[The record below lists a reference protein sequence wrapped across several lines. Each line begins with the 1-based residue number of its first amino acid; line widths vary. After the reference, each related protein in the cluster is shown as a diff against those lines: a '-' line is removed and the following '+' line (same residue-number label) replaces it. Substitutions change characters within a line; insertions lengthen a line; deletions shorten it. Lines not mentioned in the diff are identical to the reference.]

1 MEDESSRLVSKV
13 QELGDIE
20 LAALLCFIAQ
30 EHCIIEA
37 DEEEF
42 ENVEQELG
50 LIAHKTFGLSY
61 VVVNCSEETTVDDF
75 GNGILIRG
83 DSEDAS
89 TPVPELPTFRQAED
103 SFFSSDAQERR
114 RSARQPSEC
123 LEDGQIADVIIAK
136 NLNLASSQVQIQAL
150 ELLRGKRLFT
160 RTAVHAAPKRLL
172 FVALLSTAH
181 PARLVKHLNDHLA
194 ISHSHDIDDGSDDGN
209 GQMLRDDASS
219 TGSVIRS
226 PPATPIKFGERLVHT
241 SSVAITKEDIDS
253 LIVLASK
260 VRLSSDVRCYLHDIV
275 VFTRMHRAVASGVS
289 AMATRHLYALVN
301 ALAPLH
307 GIDYVTPSLVALAAR
322 KIYSHRL
329 VITTPENE
337 RSTQWGSSVEAV
349 AELLDGITVEEIIE
363 DVLETV
369 QVPL

>member
-1 MEDESSRLVSKV
+1 MEDETSRLVTKV

-30 EHCIIEA
+30 EHCIIET
-37 DEEEF
+37 DEEELD
-42 ENVEQELG
+42 NVERELG
-50 LIAHKTFGLSY
+50 LIANRTFGLSY
-61 VVVNCSEETTVDDF
+61 AVVNCSEETTVDDF
-75 GNGILIRG
+75 GNGILIEG
-83 DSEDAS
+83 EDEDVI
-89 TPVPELPTFRQAED
+89 TPVPKLPTFRQAED
-103 SFFSSDAQERR
+103 SFFSSDAQDRR

-123 LEDGQIADVIIAK
+123 MENGQIAEIIIAK
-136 NLNLASSQVQIQAL
+136 NLNLTSNPVQIQAL
-150 ELLRGKRLFT
+150 ELLRGKRIFT
-160 RTAVHAAPKRLL
+160 RTAVHVAPKRFL

-181 PARLVKHLNDHLA
+181 PKRLVKHLNDQLA
-194 ISHSHDIDDGSDDGN
+194 ISHCHEIDDGSEDGQGN
-209 GQMLRDDASS
+209 TLRDDASS

-226 PPATPIKFGERLVHT
+226 PPATPSKRGRHTIQT
-241 SSVAITKEDIDS
+241 SSVPITKEDIDS
-253 LIVLASK
+253 LIILASK

-322 KIYSHRL
+322 KIYTHRL
-329 VITTPENE
+329 VITAPENE

-349 AELLDGITVEEIIE
+349 AELLEGVTVEDIIE

>member
-219 TGSVIRS
+219 TGS
-226 PPATPIKFGERLVHT
+226 
-241 SSVAITKEDIDS
+241 DIDS

>member
-1 MEDESSRLVSKV
+1 MEDETSRLVSKV

-37 DEEEF
+37 DEEEL

-50 LIAHKTFGLSY
+50 LIASKTFGLSY
-61 VVVNCSEETTVDDF
+61 AVVNCFEGTTVDDF
-75 GNGILIRG
+75 GTGILIEG
-83 DSEDAS
+83 DNEDII
-89 TPVPELPTFRQAED
+89 TPAPRLPTFRQAED
-103 SFFSSDAQERR
+103 SFFSSDAQEWR
-114 RSARQPSEC
+114 RSARPPSEC
-123 LEDGQIADVIIAK
+123 LENGQIAEVIIAK

-150 ELLRGKRLFT
+150 ELLRGKRIFT
-160 RTAVHAAPKRLL
+160 RTAVHVAPKRFL
-172 FVALLSTAH
+172 FVALLSTSH
-181 PARLVKHLNDHLA
+181 PKRLVKHL
-194 ISHSHDIDDGSDDGN
+194 
-209 GQMLRDDASS
+209 
-219 TGSVIRS
+219 
-226 PPATPIKFGERLVHT
+226 
-241 SSVAITKEDIDS
+241 DIDS
-253 LIVLASK
+253 LILLASK
-260 VRLSSDVRCYLHDIV
+260 VRLSSDVRSYLHDVV

-349 AELLDGITVEEIIE
+349 AELLDGITVEDIIE

>member
-89 TPVPELPTFRQAED
+89 TPVPKLPTFRQAED

-150 ELLRGKRLFT
+150 E
-160 RTAVHAAPKRLL
+160 
-172 FVALLSTAH
+172 
-181 PARLVKHLNDHLA
+181 NDHLA

-241 SSVAITKEDIDS
+241 SM
-253 LIVLASK
+253 
-260 VRLSSDVRCYLHDIV
+260 
-275 VFTRMHRAVASGVS
+275 FTRMHRAVASGVS